1 MDLLSINRMD
11 HCWVY
16 RKLHDMNNKKWTS
29 AEEEKVVSIY
39 EKYKIKDGFVDISNI
54 KRSELPPNRSIM
66 AVKSML
72 YKNNIRCK
80 GSLEAIERLNQPELK
95 KKPKGRLRKSSKTVK
110 ITERSFLWGAYTF
123 VTKES

>member
-1 MDLLSINRMD
+1 
-11 HCWVY
+11 
-16 RKLHDMNNKKWTS
+16 MNNRKWTS

-39 EKYKIKDGFVDISNI
+39 KKYKIKDGFVDISNI

-72 YKNNIRCK
+72 YKDNIRCK
-80 GSLEAIERLNQPELK
+80 GALEASERLNQPELK
-95 KKPKGRLRKSSKTVK
+95 KKPKSRLKSPSKTIK
-110 ITERSFLWGAYTF
+110 TTERSFLWGAYTI